1 LKILITG
8 ATGFIGTYLIKHLD
22 KKEYK
27 ITGLSRNK
35 NNKTIKKIDLNN
47 KLLLNDF
54 FKKNKFDIVIHLGF
68 TINDI
73 SPSRTFD
80 ENCLPTV
87 NLLEC
92 CIDNKIKKFIFASSH
107 MVYGKTTYLPIDE
120 LHPKNPEDNY
130 SISKLILENFCKMYS
145 ISHGIDM
152 IILRISSVY
161 GPEQLDGLVITNLM
175 KSCLNNKQMTV
186 FKYKNGF
193 QTMDLIHVKD
203 VCQSIE
209 CAINS
214 RVKYG
219 IFNIASGKQITAY
232 DIAKEI
238 SKISGI
244 SKIIIKK
251 INQNTNHFLYDIS
264 NTQKKIK
271 FKSKIKINKKILKPW
286 FEQYVLNS
294 SHKD

>member
-1 LKILITG
+1 MKILITG

-22 KKEYK
+22 EEEYK
-27 ITGLSRNK
+27 ITGLSRNT

-73 SPSRTFD
+73 SPSRTFN
-80 ENCLPTV
+80 ENCLSTV

-92 CIDNKIKKFIFASSH
+92 CINNKIKKIIFASSH

-120 LHPKNPEDNY
+120 SHPKNPEDNY

-145 ISHGIDM
+145 ISHEIDV

-161 GPEQLDGLVITNLM
+161 GLDQLDGLVITNLM

-186 FKYKNGF
+186 IKYKNGF

-203 VCQSIE
+203 VCQAIE

-214 RVKYG
+214 NVKYG

-238 SKISGI
+238 SMISGVSEI
-244 SKIIIKK
+244 KIKK

-264 NTQKKIK
+264 NAQKKIK

-286 FEQYVLNS
+286 FEQYLLNS
-294 SHKD
+294 NHKN